1 MMAAQTGG
9 TIVRTIRSRWLAA
22 ALIVLLPLAGGCAT
36 VKPWQ
41 RETLADPIMQP
52 GRNPIA
58 AAQLDHIYFSREA
71 ASGGNTV
78 GGGGCGCN

>member
-1 MMAAQTGG
+1 MSRTNK
-9 TIVRTIRSRWLAA
+9 TIHASVLAMIILMLFA
-22 ALIVLLPLAGGCAT
+22 AGGCAT

-52 GRNPIA
+52 GRNPLA
-58 AAQLDHIYFSREA
+58 AGQLDHVYVSREA
-71 ASGGNTV
+71 ASGGTTV

>member
-1 MMAAQTGG
+1 MTSPH
-9 TIVRTIRSRWLAA
+9 RLAA
-22 ALIVLLPLAGGCAT
+22 CPKGRLPVVLLLIPLIGGCAT

-52 GRNPIA
+52 GRNPLA
-58 AAQLDHIYFSREA
+58 AGQLDHVYFSREA
-71 ASGGNTV
+71 ASGGTTV